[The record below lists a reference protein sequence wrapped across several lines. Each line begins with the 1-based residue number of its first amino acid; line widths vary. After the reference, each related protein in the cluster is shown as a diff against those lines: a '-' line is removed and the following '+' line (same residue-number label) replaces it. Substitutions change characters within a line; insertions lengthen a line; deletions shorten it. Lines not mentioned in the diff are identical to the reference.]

1 MMYYK
6 ERFKDFF
13 AIDEL
18 LCLQLIGYSDADIC
32 HSFYSRKK
40 KRLCKK
46 QLPTRLNNMKKQNRY

>member
-18 LCLQLIGYSDADIC
+18 LCLQLMRLSMQTYAIVFILA
-32 HSFYSRKK
+32 RK
-40 KRLCKK
+40 KRLCKNNC
-46 QLPTRLNNMKKQNRY
+46 QLA

>member
-32 HSFYSRKK
+32 HSFYSPQEKEALQK
-40 KRLCKK
+40 TIANSPK
-46 QLPTRLNNMKKQNRY
+46 QH

>member
-18 LCLQLIGYSDADIC
+18 LCLQLIGYSDAIV
-32 HSFYSRKK
+32 FIPRKK